1 ADAPVVHHV
10 VEAVVRVHGG
20 ADGADFFAGCVF
32 ALLAAQR
39 LKLQLRVFDI
49 AGEVA
54 VKAKPVHFTTAQDL
68 LLAHGGNVVFGLT
81 GDHARVAT
89 RAAVQV
95 DDHAPLHALG
105 EVVRAAHG
113 LVPQAFL
120 GRMLVPGVLGCE
132 VFGAFEILFQISR
145 AHDGTPHQGPVVL
158 RAGERV
164 QAVDLFDPDVLRE
177 VGGSGRGEDEGVEA
191 GLFADA
197 ADLHAAVS
205 EVQQGALVGHAGEDP
220 RGDIQRLVA
229 HGHAHHRTLA
239 VVGQGRAGAF
249 RIQQVLGDPQLFPDR
264 GPDEQRVVPGELADR
279 IGEFLKPGVVGEAA

>member
-1 ADAPVVHHV
+1 NPSEVAGTGLQVEFLEQAVVARVGLEFGHAAFGIVDVTEHDRLAGASLTAGRRDGSVRDRFATVVLGFDAGLLDALHAIRALFHDAAEPDGHVRVHAHLFGFGVLVVVVEEVETPHLEGAVVGAVARADAPVVHHV

-113 LVPQAFL
+113 LVPQAF
-120 GRMLVPGVLGCE
+120 
-132 VFGAFEILFQISR
+132 
-145 AHDGTPHQGPVVL
+145 
-158 RAGERV
+158 
-164 QAVDLFDPDVLRE
+164 
-177 VGGSGRGEDEGVEA
+177 
-191 GLFADA
+191 
-197 ADLHAAVS
+197 
-205 EVQQGALVGHAGEDP
+205 
-220 RGDIQRLVA
+220 
-229 HGHAHHRTLA
+229 
-239 VVGQGRAGAF
+239 
-249 RIQQVLGDPQLFPDR
+249 
-264 GPDEQRVVPGELADR
+264 
-279 IGEFLKPGVVGEAA
+279 